1 MGGGTRSAE
10 AGKPSSTVERSR
22 TKSGLEAVAFCTS
35 DQVTDCREARAQA
48 QDACREFS
56 TVVAAS

>member
-10 AGKPSSTVERSR
+10 AGKPVKRSR
-22 TKSGLEAVAFCTS
+22 TQSGLEAVAFCTS
-35 DQVTDCREARAQA
+35 DQVTDCREARVQA

-56 TVVAAS
+56 TVAAAS